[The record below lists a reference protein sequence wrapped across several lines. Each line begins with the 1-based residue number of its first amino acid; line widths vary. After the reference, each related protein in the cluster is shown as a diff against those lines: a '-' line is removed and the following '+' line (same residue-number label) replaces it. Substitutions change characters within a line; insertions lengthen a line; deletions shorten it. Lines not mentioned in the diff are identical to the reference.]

1 MDVDLGY
8 DSASPLKLASQ
19 DSDSSSSPIGFG
31 PPPPKRRRPSV
42 QRHFN
47 LDPQPTDSQ
56 GLHNRPAQFSIQSN
70 PAHLKDQAASS
81 SSIVNGNGI
90 CSSTESLPDIHMKE
104 EFISPPIRKDLNP
117 WEENIVRLIG
127 QYLRRMGYHQTVSSL
142 VRESGCRLEHVLA
155 ATFRQRVLS
164 GDWPAA
170 EKALVDLSSLVEEQQ
185 TVHTM
190 RFLLLEQKYL
200 ELLESKQDIEAL
212 QCLREEISPL
222 LPLLPQDTEK
232 TQRVHQLSSCM
243 MCRSVEELKTCA
255 NWSGS
260 KGDSRKLLVERLECY
275 LPVQA
280 VLPRDRMDELLRQ
293 SIQWQVSQCP
303 CHNMSVVKEIEHEGL
318 LQDHLCSD
326 ELLPSE
332 TRFILREHTDEVWFL
347 QFSHDGNKLASGC
360 KDGKIIIYDFSTL
373 MTEDVPS
380 SSPPLLHTLTAQ
392 TGGIGYLSWS
402 PDDKHLISC
411 GREESSEL
419 IVFCSDTG
427 EIRCTVNNT
436 REDSLT
442 SCAWLD
448 SDIFYTGGTKGQ
460 FYQCDIEGSVI
471 EQWEGLRVTG
481 LHVLKEQRLVLAAD
495 THMRIRQYHFETHND
510 TNLIQESDPILSFSV
525 SPVGNLALLNLSNQ
539 GLHLWDLED
548 RALIKHY
555 TGISQGY
562 YAIHSCFG
570 GLNYEFLASGSEDG
584 YVYLWHKANEKPI
597 LKLSGH
603 SRTVN
608 SVHWNPTR
616 PDILVSSSD
625 DATIRVWMSKQR
637 QPSTVRGSK
646 RSYKF
651 GTRRTADSSANS
663 KRSSRSA
670 PTMEQQTSPPHDH
683 WQQRHCSPSTP
694 HSSQHHLLNTT
705 TPPTRLL
712 PITLGPLGQLLAQGM
727 LPFHALDTS
736 TGLIALSGG
745 TGSDSRTSSEGSTA
759 V

>member
-1 MDVDLGY
+1 M
-8 DSASPLKLASQ
+8 KLASQ

-31 PPPPKRRRPSV
+31 PPPPKRRRHSPNLSDYSL
-42 QRHFN
+42 QTRIN
-47 LDPQPTDSQ
+47 LDTQPTDSQ
-56 GLHNRPAQFSIQSN
+56 GLQNKPSLLSTSSASGRNI
-70 PAHLKDQAASS
+70 KDHAIPSPS
-81 SSIVNGNGI
+81 FMNGNGI
-90 CSSTESLPDIHMKE
+90 CSSTESLPELTLE
-104 EFISPPIRKDLNP
+104 EMIIPPPRKDLNP
-117 WEENIVRLIG
+117 WEENIIRLIG
-127 QYLRRMGYHQTVSSL
+127 QYLRRMGYHQTVSHL

-155 ATFRQRVLS
+155 ATFRQRVLC

-170 EKALVDLSSLVEEQQ
+170 EKALNDLSSLVEEQQ

-200 ELLESKQDIEAL
+200 ELLETKQDIEAL

-222 LPLLPQDTEK
+222 LPHLPQDAEK
-232 TQRVHQLSSCM
+232 TERVHQLSSCM
-243 MCRSVEELKTCA
+243 MCRSLEELKTCA
-255 NWSGS
+255 SWTGS
-260 KGDSRKLLVERLECY
+260 KGDSRRQLVERLECF
-275 LPVQA
+275 LPVHA
-280 VLPRDRMDELLRQ
+280 VLPGDRMDELLRQ
-293 SIQWQVSQCP
+293 SLQWQVSQCP
-303 CHNMSVVKEIEHEGL
+303 CHNIPAGTEADHEGL
-318 LQDHLCSD
+318 LQDHFCSED
-326 ELLPSE
+326 LLPSE
-332 TRFILREHTDEVWFL
+332 TKYILREHTDEIWFV
-347 QFSHDGNKLASGC
+347 QFSHDGSKLASGC

-373 MTEDVPS
+373 MKDTPL
-380 SSPPLLHTLTAQ
+380 SPTPLHTLTGQ
-392 TGGIGYLSWS
+392 TGGIGFLSWS
-402 PDDKHLISC
+402 PDDRHLISC

-419 IVFCSDTG
+419 MVFSSDTG
-427 EIRCTVNNT
+427 EVRCTVNNT

-448 SDIFYTGGTKGQ
+448 TDIFYTGGTKGQ
-460 FYQCDIEGSVI
+460 FYQCDLEGSVI

-481 LHVLKEQRLVLAAD
+481 LHVLKEPKLVLAAD

-525 SPVGNLALLNLSNQ
+525 SPDGALALLNLSNQ

-570 GLNYEFLASGSEDG
+570 GLNCEFLASGSEDG

-608 SVHWNPTR
+608 CVHWNPVRT
-616 PDILVSSSD
+616 DILVSSSD
-625 DATIRVWMSKQR
+625 DATIRVWMPKQC
-637 QPSTVRGSK
+637 QPSATRGNK
-646 RSYKF
+646 RPFNF
-651 GTRRTADSSANS
+651 GIRRTGDNNS
-663 KRSSRSA
+663 NTTKTSRSA
-670 PTMEQQTSPPHDH
+670 PPPDRQRSPPHDH

-694 HSSQHHLLNTT
+694 HSSQHHLLNTAS

-736 TGLIALSGG
+736 GLIALSGG